1 MRDFSFPCHMQQG
14 KEVFYLLKTEN
25 SAVRHGGIALFGN
38 LRVMVIA
45 ALLAALSIVLGK
57 YLAINLSQTVR
68 VSFENLSII
77 MAGLLFG
84 PIIGGV
90 VGAVADL
97 VGCVLVG
104 YAINPIIT
112 AGAVLIGVISGLL
125 GMCVLSRGA
134 EKLGTWRIFLPVY
147 AAHIVGSMVVKTIGM
162 MVYYGTPP
170 EIFYVRVPLYLAIAL
185 PEGYLLMLL
194 FRSKTFTGELNRIIS
209 KKKRGSK

>member
-1 MRDFSFPCHMQQG
+1 MSDKHHS
-14 KEVFYLLKTEN
+14 
-25 SAVRHGGIALFGN
+25 SAHAGSLALFGS
-38 LRVMVIA
+38 LRIMVIA
-45 ALLAALSIVLGK
+45 ALLSALSIVLGK

-77 MAGLLFG
+77 LAGLLFG
-84 PIIGGV
+84 PVIGAV

-112 AGAVLIGVISGLL
+112 AGAVLIGGISGGVGLI
-125 GMCVLSRGA
+125 VRSRGA
-134 EKLGTWRIFLPVY
+134 ERLGTWRIFLPVY

-170 EIFYVRVPLYLAIAL
+170 EIFYVRVPLYLVIAL
-185 PEGYLLMLL
+185 LEGYLLMLL
-194 FRSKTFTGELNRIIS
+194 FRSKTFTGEINRMTIHQKKVS
-209 KKKRGSK
+209 K

>member
-1 MRDFSFPCHMQQG
+1 
-14 KEVFYLLKTEN
+14 
-25 SAVRHGGIALFGN
+25 
-38 LRVMVIA
+38 
-45 ALLAALSIVLGK
+45 
-57 YLAINLSQTVR
+57 
-68 VSFENLSII
+68 
-77 MAGLLFG
+77 
-84 PIIGGV
+84 
-90 VGAVADL
+90 
-97 VGCVLVG
+97 VLVG

-125 GMCVLSRGA
+125 GMCILSRGA

-185 PEGYLLMLL
+185 PEGYLLILL